1 MRFKLLQRFSKDKY
15 NPKILQEKLFKKNIE
30 QREAFLSKLSRA
42 ENGHEIIH
50 NLRESLIAS
59 KKQTEQTLYN
69 IKSQFIVPTLTQ
81 IYGFDAANAITWPEV
96 TPGEKLTSKLPQLPE
111 IEFEDGTN
119 PIQVEQLKSTFK
131 AQVQQIDSLTLQIR
145 HIAHSLNLID
155 NMHTA
160 NTEKKESGSTV
171 SLH

>member
-30 QREAFLSKLSRA
+30 QREAFLNKLNRA
-42 ENGHEIIH
+42 ENGHEIVRH
-50 NLRESLIAS
+50 LRENLNAT
-59 KKQTEQTLYN
+59 KKQIEQALYN

-81 IYGFDAANAITWPEV
+81 IYGFDSASAITWPEV
-96 TPGEKLTSKLPQLPE
+96 SHTEKLTSKLPQLPE

-131 AQVQQIDSLTLQIR
+131 AQVEQIDGLTLQLR
-145 HIAHSLNLID
+145 HIAHSMNLID
-155 NMHTA
+155 NILPAPAEH
-160 NTEKKESGSTV
+160 NESGSTV